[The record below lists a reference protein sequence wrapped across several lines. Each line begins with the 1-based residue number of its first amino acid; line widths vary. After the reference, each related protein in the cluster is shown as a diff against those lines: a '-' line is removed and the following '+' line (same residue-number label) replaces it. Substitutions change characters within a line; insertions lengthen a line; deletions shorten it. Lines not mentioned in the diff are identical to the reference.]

1 MEWLW
6 YVKRSIL
13 GLTFNEFADSLLN
26 RALTLTSGA
35 SRIDIVFDVYRPH
48 SIKNAERGHRS
59 VGKVRLKTIVGAAQI
74 KQWGAILSDG
84 ENKMELI
91 RFLVN
96 RWKSHRPNPA
106 RIPLYVAYDDKCIC
120 ITTHGSHPVR
130 NLESN
135 QEADTRMLLHAKD
148 VGESFPN
155 VIIHTPDT
163 DVLVIALAAST
174 EFSTSLYIRTG
185 TKGRLR
191 IISIQKIKSSLS
203 STYDINDIE
212 LAAKAILSMHAF
224 TGCDTVSAFSGKGK
238 VKPLKVL
245 LKNSDYI
252 NAFAEIGNAPGLE
265 GDQLNVIEQFVC
277 DIYGHKG
284 CSTNSL
290 RYKIYCSK
298 QGKLEAKSI
307 PPCLDSLKLHASRA
321 NYQAFV
327 WRQSL
332 IAKPEIPAPLE
343 YGWEMEDGAIA
354 IKWNTVKPAPEEV
367 LELMFCTCSRRCVQ
381 ESCLCI
387 QNGLF
392 CTDACLKKD
401 CENYLDEDDVSDELG
416 SDEED
421 DEYDE

>member
-6 YVKRSIL
+6 YVKTQYI

-135 QEADTRMLLHAKD
+135 QEEADTRMLLHAKD

-155 VIIHTPDT
+155 VIIHTPRYRRT
-163 DVLVIALAAST
+163 RHCTSCINRILN
-174 EFSTSLYIRTG
+174 EFVHSNWY
-185 TKGRLR
+185 
-191 IISIQKIKSSLS
+191 
-203 STYDINDIE
+203 
-212 LAAKAILSMHAF
+212 
-224 TGCDTVSAFSGKGK
+224 
-238 VKPLKVL
+238 
-245 LKNSDYI
+245 
-252 NAFAEIGNAPGLE
+252 
-265 GDQLNVIEQFVC
+265 
-277 DIYGHKG
+277 
-284 CSTNSL
+284 
-290 RYKIYCSK
+290 
-298 QGKLEAKSI
+298 
-307 PPCLDSLKLHASRA
+307 
-321 NYQAFV
+321 
-327 WRQSL
+327 
-332 IAKPEIPAPLE
+332 
-343 YGWEMEDGAIA
+343 
-354 IKWNTVKPAPEEV
+354 
-367 LELMFCTCSRRCVQ
+367 
-381 ESCLCI
+381 
-387 QNGLF
+387 
-392 CTDACLKKD
+392 
-401 CENYLDEDDVSDELG
+401 
-416 SDEED
+416 
-421 DEYDE
+421 